1 MKKAIIFLLAVLC
14 AYIVVYCAV
23 RSAINDEIKEVVSST
38 ICEEFLLQELKG
50 NVFTNF

>member
-23 RSAINDEIKEVVSST
+23 RSAINDEIKEAVSST
-38 ICEEFLLQELKG
+38 IREEFEYDRQ
-50 NVFTNF
+50 NFKLIIE